1 MKAFT
6 AYQTN
11 ISGVSPS
18 SLADSLICDAIGPVK
33 NAVTP
38 RSSSA
43 QVTTLRSVES
53 ANSKT
58 TGSGAEPGT
67 LR

>member
-1 MKAFT
+1 MNAFT

-11 ISGVSPS
+11 ISGVSPN

-33 NAVTP
+33 KAVTP

-43 QVTTLRSVES
+43 QVITFRRVENPTS
-53 ANSKT
+53 NT
-58 TGSGAEPGT
+58 TGSGAPPGV